1 MDSASVASTASSAEG
16 LDAEDAAWLLAGG
29 TRSRLHLLSSESAV
43 DGSEILACRQRRSCS
58 PIIERC
64 AESALRV
71 VTAIDRID
79 CGSRCHHR
87 LEADRSAA
95 LTRVESVAIEERLDA
110 LDLVLGLG

>member
-1 MDSASVASTASSAEG
+1 MRHLERLLVSLRHFAESK
-16 LDAEDAAWLLAGG
+16 ALLAGN
-29 TRSRLHLLSSESAV
+29 V
-43 DGSEILACRQRRSCS
+43 LACRQRRSCS

-110 LDLVLGLG
+110 LDEL